1 MIYETKKEVKRRLST
16 THNIEMTE
24 SWLFP
29 HAKYKMHFFIINFC
43 IDICSFVNNLLND
56 VSIGT

>member
-16 THNIEMTE
+16 MHNIEMME

-29 HAKYKMHFFIINFC
+29 HAKYKIYFPILIFC
-43 IDICSFVNNLLND
+43 IDICSNLLNN
-56 VSIGT
+56 VNIGT